1 MVSFHS
7 RGRSSLK
14 TPWRSVL
21 FNIFISDLKN
31 KKVNSEGTKLA
42 DGTKL
47 LREVKIKTSYGV
59 LRKILQCWQ

>member
-7 RGRSSLK
+7 GGRLSLK

-21 FNIFISDLKN
+21 FNMFISDLKN
-31 KKVNSEGTKLA
+31 NKVNSEGTTFA

-47 LREVKIKTSYGV
+47 LREVKRRSSYGV